1 MTECTPHQAEN
12 LIPEMS
18 VSLLK
23 FGRDLSEMDLVLRQ
37 VLNFLGLLALLAQN
51 TCCTSSKVA
60 S

>member
-37 VLNFLGLLALLAQN
+37 VLNFLGLLALLAQ
-51 TCCTSSKVA
+51 KYLLY
-60 S
+60 